1 MDRLI
6 YIAMTGAQQILQ
18 QQGVAA
24 HNLANASTPGYKA
37 DTVAFRVVPL
47 VGDGAPTR
55 AYAVATT
62 PGADF
67 RTGTVEKTG
76 RELDVAIDGGAM
88 LAVQTKDGGEAY
100 TRNGRLALSAD
111 GELKTAGGLTVLG
124 DGGPISV
131 PEGARITI
139 AKDGTVS
146 AVVDAQGS
154 ANVQVLGRLK
164 LVSPPD
170 DGFVKGGDGLF
181 RAKGGAPLDADPAA
195 GVTAGALEGSN
206 VNPVSAMVDMIGYAR
221 QFELQMKLL
230 QSAEADAQRA
240 TQLLAPAN
248 G

>member
-1 MDRLI
+1 MDRLV
-6 YIAMTGAQQILQ
+6 YVAMTGAQQILQ
-18 QQGVAA
+18 QQAVAA

-37 DTVAFRVVPL
+37 DTVAFRVAPL
-47 VGDGAPTR
+47 VGQGAPTR

-67 RTGTVEKTG
+67 RAGNVERTG
-76 RELDVAIDGGAM
+76 RDLDVALDGGAM

-100 TRNGRLALSAD
+100 TRNGRFAVSPE
-111 GELKTAGGLTVLG
+111 GELRTHGGLAVLG
-124 DGGPISV
+124 DGGPITV
-131 PEGARITI
+131 PEGARISI
-139 AKDGTVS
+139 ARDGTVS
-146 AVVDAQGS
+146 AVVESQGS

-164 LVSPPD
+164 LVSPPE

-181 RAKGGAPLDADPAA
+181 RSRGGAPLDADEAA
-195 GVTAGALEGSN
+195 TLTAGALEGSN

-221 QFELQMKLL
+221 QFEMQMKLL
-230 QSAEADAQRA
+230 QSADADAQRA